1 MFKKYSQSVI
11 LMPNND
17 SKNVIKLFLSFIV
30 IQSSLC
36 GIESW
41 LFLILSLYHA
51 VLLHL
56 WGCIFDCL
64 YFGVSFNGVARTL
77 KNMHIKGRLL
87 EQAVD
92 LP

>member
-1 MFKKYSQSVI
+1 
-11 LMPNND
+11 MPNND
-17 SKNVIKLFLSFIV
+17 SKNVIKLCLSFIV

-41 LFLILSLYHA
+41 LLLILSLYHA

-64 YFGVSFNGVARTL
+64 YVGASFNAEKIRTS
-77 KNMHIKGRLL
+77 KGDYWIK
-87 EQAVD
+87 Q
-92 LP
+92 